1 LKATFHPK
9 FGDLETIKCPPGRAA
24 AVPIETAQ
32 MKVKIRKNLPA
43 ELYFDFMAYVN
54 PGFSFG

>member
-9 FGDLETIKCPPGRAA
+9 FGDLETIKYPPGRAA

-32 MKVKIRKNLPA
+32 MKLKIRKNLPA
-43 ELYFDFMAYVN
+43 DIYFDFMA
-54 PGFSFG
+54 